1 LSYRSYEGYNYA
13 QQDDRD
19 LLDVFKV
26 QSYQRYQGQK
36 LVQRF
41 NALSYLSLSK
51 TMDSHNVGR
60 NRGGIEKALKS
71 IKTDTLVVGIQSD
84 ILFPLEEQIA
94 LAKQI
99 PGATLEVIQSKFGHD
114 GFLIEFDQML
124 ALLQK
129 FMHKY

>member
-1 LSYRSYEGYNYA
+1 MLKKDE
-13 QQDDRD
+13 RD
-19 LLDVFKV
+19 LLDEFKV

-36 LVQRF
+36 LAQRF

-60 NRGGIEKALKS
+60 NRGGIEMALKN
-71 IKTDTLVVGIQSD
+71 INTNTLIVGIQSD

-94 LAKQI
+94 LAKEI
-99 PGATLEVIQSKFGHD
+99 PNATLEVIQSKFGHD

-124 ALLQK
+124 ALLKK
-129 FMHKY
+129 FMKK